1 MLDGCANDI
10 VVMVKC
16 GVLYGAA
23 LESERRE
30 RHQREQQV
38 GRRWDQG
45 AAEHHHGLVA
55 AVPPVVWY
63 RWPIENEIWHSRNQ
77 SNRRNH
83 LNIADISTTPT
94 NKSTVSAFINRHR
107 FLHDLTSFRKD
118 VT

>member
-16 GVLYGAA
+16 GGVYGAA

-45 AAEHHHGLVA
+45 AAEHHRSSFNA
-55 AVPPVVWY
+55 A
-63 RWPIENEIWHSRNQ
+63 RGCGIDGRS
-77 SNRRNH
+77 S
-83 LNIADISTTPT
+83 SG
-94 NKSTVSAFINRHR
+94 
-107 FLHDLTSFRKD
+107 
-118 VT
+118 